1 MGEVKNL
8 SGNPAIEKIKEL
20 AEEKMCLLCTVLKD
34 GTIVTRPMSTAQVD
48 DQGFIW
54 FFSAKDSQKNKQ
66 ISTNSTV
73 YLMYME
79 AGKQHYLTL
88 RSKAMIV
95 FDKNKVEQLW
105 NPWLNAWFTKGK
117 EDPNISL
124 LKIDPE
130 EGHYWDEKDGK
141 IISIIKTG
149 IAAITGTKGLD
160 GSLQGDIKL

>member
-8 SGNPAIEKIKEL
+8 SGNAAIEKIKEL
-20 AEEKMCLLCTVLKD
+20 SEEKMCLLCTQLND
-34 GTIVTRPMSTAQVD
+34 GSIVSRPMSTAQVD
-48 DQGFIW
+48 EQGFIW
-54 FFSAKDSQKNKQ
+54 FFSAKNSRKNKQ
-66 ISTNSTV
+66 ILDNPTV
-73 YLMYME
+73 YLMYIE

-95 FDKNKVEQLW
+95 IDKNKVEQLW

-117 EDPNISL
+117 DDPNISL

>member
-8 SGNPAIEKIKEL
+8 RGNAAIEKIKEL
-20 AEEKMCLLCTVLKD
+20 AEEKMCLLCTQSKD
-34 GTIVTRPMSTAQVD
+34 GSLVTRPMSTAQVD

-54 FFSAKDSQKNKQ
+54 FFSDKNSGKNKQ
-66 ISTNSTV
+66 ISENPII

-95 FDKNKVEQLW
+95 YDKNKVEQLW
-105 NPWLNAWFTKGK
+105 NPFLKAWFTEGK
-117 EDPNISL
+117 DDPNISL